1 MWAAVASQGTYEA
14 RDERKAFTSF
24 VHHVRLELSQKLPGV
39 YAMWSAKSGLLR
51 RCWLLFFVLA
61 FIVFTANAIAQQNP
75 AEPGADSTKSASDS
89 WSLRLGAGDLV
100 EFNVYGVP
108 ELSTKARVA
117 NTGDLYLP
125 LIGYVHVADLT
136 LEEAQALLEKRL
148 SDGGFVKNPHVTMFI
163 DEYASQGITII
174 GEVARPGIYP
184 VLGDRRLFDVLSA
197 AGGLTDKA
205 GRNITITHRNSP
217 DHPKMVHLSQHIE
230 RGTGENVEVAPGDT
244 ILVARAGV
252 VYVVG
257 DVGRP
262 SGFLMD
268 SDSITVLQAIAMAG
282 GTTKTAKLNG
292 SRIIRKTAQ
301 GAQETPIQLKKIMQA
316 KAPDLTMQA
325 DDILFVPSSAGK
337 TAMYRGAES
346 VLQAVT
352 ALSIVAAYP

>member
-1 MWAAVASQGTYEA
+1 
-14 RDERKAFTSF
+14 
-24 VHHVRLELSQKLPGV
+24 
-39 YAMWSAKSGLLR
+39 MWSAKFGLPGR
-51 RCWLLFFVLA
+51 GGTFLFLVLP
-61 FIVFTANAIAQQNP
+61 FILFGAEASAQQNP
-75 AEPGADSTKSASDS
+75 VEPVTDPTKSATQSNATAPTPSADTQADSDS
-89 WSLRLGAGDLV
+89 SSLRLGAGDLL

-108 ELSTKARVA
+108 ELSTKARVG
-117 NTGDLYLP
+117 NSGDLYLP
-125 LIGYVHVADLT
+125 LIGYVHVADLS
-136 LEEAQALLEKRL
+136 LEEAQTLLEKRL

-163 DEYASQGITII
+163 DEYASQGITVI
-174 GEVARPGIYP
+174 GEVTRPGIYP

-197 AGGLTDKA
+197 AGGLSDKA

-217 DHPKMVHLSQHIE
+217 DRPKMVHLSQHLE

-244 ILVARAGV
+244 IVVARAGV

-282 GTTKTAKLNG
+282 GTTKTAKLNS

-301 GAQETPIQLKKIMQA
+301 GAQETHIQLKKIMQA

-346 VLQAVT
+346 VLQAAT
-352 ALSIVAAYP
+352 ALSIVAVHP